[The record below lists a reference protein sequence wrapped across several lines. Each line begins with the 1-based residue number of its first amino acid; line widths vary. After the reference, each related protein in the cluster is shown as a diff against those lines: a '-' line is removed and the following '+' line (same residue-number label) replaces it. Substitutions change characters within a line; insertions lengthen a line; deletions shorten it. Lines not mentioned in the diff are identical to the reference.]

1 MPMTGRS
8 LSGAMDG
15 EPMPGRICLPARFLG
30 GPIVA
35 EKKNIRVWLVPALLA
50 VAAFGLNL
58 LPTSLLSGLHLWLG
72 GIAVAVAGILFGPRI
87 GALAGLFAGIGV
99 MLSTGVYPPI
109 VLLPLEGAVLG
120 WQARRERSPIV
131 ADLGYWT
138 LAGLPLAVAA
148 YRWLQ
153 PMPGAGVWLAALE
166 LPFNGIL
173 GTAVADALI
182 LSPAVLRWLAPDRSG
197 LALPLRNM
205 LLRTL
210 TLVAAVPLLL
220 LCFLFGRTL
229 AERQTAEAG
238 QQLLKAAATAQQMIE
253 DYVRQHSLALSTLA
267 RQFDTQRGGS
277 DAAVQSALV
286 VSHGQYRSFVSLLA
300 ADATGQV
307 IAVSPAG
314 GVAGEDSARLG
325 QSIGGRDYF
334 RRAMAEDAPFISD
347 VFAGHGAEEG
357 PVVAISVRHRRIDG
371 SAAGVIE
378 GTLNLGGLAALQR
391 AYQGMENVSLL
402 VTDHEQRVI
411 YASEAG
417 TTKPLMNAA
426 ASRPVAAT
434 ATLSGTRTY
443 TFQDGNGTRQT
454 ATPMLAAHTRTIL
467 PDSERGWN
475 IYLWQPMAVVQ
486 RDAQAYV
493 VCSLAMTLVIVAL
506 CVLISRATAG
516 QLTRPLEDLVAEV
529 RALDLDLPHA
539 HSGPRIAGAP
549 AEVAELQE
557 SITAMAERVRKSYGD
572 VKEALAER
580 KRANAELQEL
590 MRTLDQ
596 KVELR
601 TQELAEASGRAEAA
615 TRAKSEF
622 LANMSHEI
630 RTPMNGVLG
639 MLQVL
644 ESTSL
649 NAEQREMTETIGSSA
664 EALLV
669 VLNDILDFSK
679 IEAGRLEL
687 EAVAF
692 DLPKLIESVVRLFE
706 GQTRKKGLELVSVPD
721 KRLPTIVQGDP
732 GRLRQVLSNLISNA
746 VKFTERGSIEIRASA
761 PSRTAGGIR
770 LRFEIEDTGIG
781 MDNATRDRLFQP
793 FSQGETSTTRR
804 FGGTGLGLA
813 ISRQLVELMGGRI
826 TVQSEPGRGSCFW
839 FEITLRLA
847 EAAPVRAVPKPRV
860 ASTPLNLLVAEDD
873 RVNQLFM
880 RRLLEKLGHKVE
892 VVGSGDDVLSGW
904 LNGDRYHAIF
914 MDCQL
919 PVLDGIE
926 ATRQLRELESQAGGL
941 GRPAYVIAIT
951 AMTRPEDR
959 LRCTDAGMN
968 DYLSKPLMV
977 AELEEVI
984 GRIPPPPRTVSDPK
998 PVPAARE
1005 LAAV

>member
-1 MPMTGRS
+1 M
-8 LSGAMDG
+8 
-15 EPMPGRICLPARFLG
+15 
-30 GPIVA
+30 
-35 EKKNIRVWLVPALLA
+35 PALLA
-50 VAAFGLNL
+50 GAAFGLNL

-72 GIAVAVAGILFGPRI
+72 GMAVALAGILFGPRI
-87 GALAGLFAGIGV
+87 GAVTGLFAGVGV
-99 MLSTGVYPPI
+99 LLSTGVYPPI
-109 VLLPLEGAVLG
+109 FLLAGQGAVLG

-131 ADLGYWT
+131 ADLGYWA

-153 PMPGAGVWLAALE
+153 PMPGAGAWLAALE

-182 LSPAVLRWLAPDRSG
+182 LSPVVLRWLAPERAG
-197 LALPLRNM
+197 QALPLRNM

-238 QQLLKAAATAQQMIE
+238 QQLLKAAGTAQQMIE
-253 DYVRQHSLALSTLA
+253 DYVRQHSLALNTLA
-267 RQFDTQRGGS
+267 RQLDTQRGGS
-277 DAAVQSALV
+277 DASLQSALV

-300 ADATGQV
+300 ADANGQV
-307 IAVSPAG
+307 VAASPTG
-314 GVAGEDSARLG
+314 GTLPDDAPRPG
-325 QSIGGRDYF
+325 QNIGARDYF
-334 RRAMAEDAPFISD
+334 RRAMAEDAPNISE
-347 VFAGHGAEEG
+347 VFLGHGPEEG
-357 PVVAISVRHRRIDG
+357 PQVAISVRHKHGDG
-371 SAAGVIE
+371 SAAGVVE
-378 GTLNLGGLAALQR
+378 GTLNLSGLAALRR
-391 AYQGMENVSLL
+391 AYQGMDNVSLL

-411 YASEAG
+411 YASDLGAP
-417 TTKPLMNAA
+417 KPLANAA

-434 ATLSGTRTY
+434 ADLTGTRTY
-443 TFQDGNGTRQT
+443 QFQEGPGDRHTT
-454 ATPMLAAHTRTIL
+454 IPMLAAHTRTIL

-506 CVLISRATAG
+506 CVLISRATAS

-529 RALDLDLPHA
+529 RALDLDLPHTTG
-539 HSGPRIAGAP
+539 GPRRSGSP

-557 SITAMAERVRKSYGD
+557 SIAAMAERVRRSYRE
-572 VKEALAER
+572 VKEALTER
-580 KRANAELQEL
+580 KQANAELQDL
-590 MRTLDQ
+590 LRTLDE
-596 KVELR
+596 KVALR
-601 TQELAEASGRAEAA
+601 TRELAEASERAEAA

-644 ESTSL
+644 ESTPL
-649 NAEQREMTETIGSSA
+649 NPEQREMTDTIGLSA

-687 EAVAF
+687 ESVSF
-692 DLPKLIESVVRLFE
+692 DLTKLIESVTRLFE
-706 GQTRKKGLELVSVPD
+706 GQTRKKGLELVSTPD
-721 KRLPTIVQGDP
+721 KRLPTTVLGDP
-732 GRLRQVLSNLISNA
+732 GRLRQVLSNLLSNA
-746 VKFTERGSIEIRASA
+746 VKFTERGTIEVRASA
-761 PSRTAGGIR
+761 PSRAPGGIR

-781 MDNATRDRLFQP
+781 MDIATRERLFQP
-793 FSQGETSTTRR
+793 FSQGESSTTRR

-813 ISRQLVELMGGRI
+813 ISRQLVELMGGHI
-826 TVQSEPGRGSCFW
+826 MVQSEPGRGSCFW

-847 EAAPVRAVPKPRV
+847 EAAPRPAVKPRLQGP
-860 ASTPLNLLVAEDD
+860 PLNLLVAEDD

-880 RRLLEKLGHKVE
+880 RRFLEKLGHKVE

-919 PVLDGIE
+919 PVLDGVE
-926 ATRQLRELESQAGGL
+926 ATRQLRELEAQAGGL

-951 AMTRPEDR
+951 AMT
-959 LRCTDAGMN
+959 
-968 DYLSKPLMV
+968 
-977 AELEEVI
+977 
-984 GRIPPPPRTVSDPK
+984 
-998 PVPAARE
+998 
-1005 LAAV
+1005 